1 MLLNYH
7 NICELMKNT
16 LPASETPWGPDS
28 TDSGGQSWIPPTL
41 FSVPH
46 GALKSNLEP

>member
-1 MLLNYH
+1 
-7 NICELMKNT
+7 MKNT

-46 GALKSNLEP
+46 GALKSNLEL